1 MTAGIHLTAG
11 RRRYLV
17 PALVVLAGL
26 AAFILYTRHGG
37 HSPSPT
43 PRAAPVIVATVAT
56 RTVPVEL
63 TTVGTVDAYSTVSVK
78 SQVDGQIVSAHFK
91 QGGRVHKGDL
101 LFTLDAR
108 PFQAQLQQ
116 VQATLAR
123 DRAQLENA
131 RLQLAR
137 SEDLVKRDYISR
149 DQYDTTRTTAD
160 AMAATVRADEAA
172 AESARLQLEYT
183 SIHSPIDGIAGALMI
198 YPGNLVK
205 ANDTNAMVILDQTQ
219 PIYVDFA
226 VPQQYIPQVRT
237 RLAHGKLIVTARIAG
252 VEKPEQGRVAFTS
265 NAVDTGTGTLQL
277 KARFDNAQGVLMPGQ
292 YVNTTLIL
300 DELENATVIPAQA
313 IQTGQN
319 GNYVFVV
326 RADSTVEQRPVVVAT
341 TQGGDAAISEGLKP
355 GEVVIVDGQLGLV
368 PGAKV
373 EAKPP
378 ASGGAT

>member
-1 MTAGIHLTAG
+1 M
-11 RRRYLV
+11 
-17 PALVVLAGL
+17 
-26 AAFILYTRHGG
+26 
-37 HSPSPT
+37 
-43 PRAAPVIVATVAT
+43 APVIVATVTT

-63 TTVGTVDAYSTVSVK
+63 STEGSVEAYSTVSVK

-116 VQATLAR
+116 AQATLAR

-131 RLQLAR
+131 RIQFAR

-149 DQYDTTRTTAD
+149 DQYDTARTTAD
-160 AMAATVRADEAA
+160 ALAATVRADEAA
-172 AESARLQLEYT
+172 VESARLQLEYT
-183 SIHSPIDGIAGALMI
+183 SIRSPIDGIAGALMI
-198 YPGNLVK
+198 YPGNVVK
-205 ANDTNAMVILDQTQ
+205 ANDTNPMVILDQTQ
-219 PIYVDFA
+219 PIYVQFA

-237 RLAHGKLIVTARIAG
+237 RLAHGKLLVTARVAG
-252 VEKPEQGRVAFTS
+252 VDKPEQGRVAFTN
-265 NAVDTGTGTLQL
+265 NAVDPSTGTLQL
-277 KARFDNAQGVLMPGQ
+277 KARFDNARGVLTPGQ
-292 YVNTTLIL
+292 FVNTTLML
-300 DELENATVIPAQA
+300 DELENAAVIPSQA

-326 RADSTVEQRPVVVAT
+326 GAGSTVEQRPVVVAT
-341 TQGGDAAISEGLKP
+341 TQGGDAAIREGLKP
-355 GEVVIVDGQLGLV
+355 GEVVVIDGQLGLV